1 MKWKLITA
9 SALYLTTVLAIAG
22 SPSEA
27 KAVGLENNSAVY
39 GNSTILETYPIEE
52 SSIEDMA
59 NFLETI
65 SGTQDTYSWSKEISI
80 TKEKVESTA
89 VSQDGQIIKIA
100 KNRTFELKEDKSGS
114 YKNTLNHLGIVKCD
128 SKVNIRSSAT
138 TEDEENIV
146 GKAYN
151 NNAVV
156 IEDVVESE
164 DGLWYKVTS
173 GNAEGYIH
181 SDYLVI
187 GKEARSLAEEIF
199 QKQGTV
205 DTAALRLREEPSLD
219 AAVVVNMQEGETCI
233 IEEEAE
239 NGFVKVLTEDQEEG
253 YVAEEYLNVQYIFE
267 WALTKEEYAQKIR
280 EEEAARNLKKA
291 QAEMESIQADMES
304 VYTDYTG
311 NMDAGNYT
319 KAVKSAEQYIAY
331 AKSIVAVG
339 ENYEAEEVI
348 TYGQKEVN
356 KGETYLQNAKDKV
369 QEVEAARKAAEEKAA
384 ADRAAAAAAA
394 AAASTTAPSAGN
406 SGSSAST
413 APTAPS
419 APTTPSA
426 PAVTN
431 VTAVRQALAAEA
443 LKWPGKC
450 NYVLGGTNLGVGGAV
465 DCSGFTLCLYRNV
478 AGITLKRTAAA
489 QSTMG
494 RRIALSD
501 VKPGDLVFYYN
512 GDKIGHVAIYV
523 GNGKIV
529 HAKNPSA
536 GIGIDNMYYKQPACA
551 VSILD

>member
-22 SPSEA
+22 NPSEA
-27 KAVGLENNSAVY
+27 KAAGLENNSAMY
-39 GNSTILETYPIEE
+39 GNSTILETYPTEE

-65 SGTQDTYSWSKEISI
+65 SGTQDIYSWSKEISI
-80 TKEKVESTA
+80 TKEKAESTA
-89 VSQDGQIIKIA
+89 ASKDGQIIRIA
-100 KNRTFELKEDKSGS
+100 KNRTFELKEDKSSS

-156 IEDVVESE
+156 VEDVVEGE

-173 GNAEGYIH
+173 GNTEGYIH
-181 SDYLVI
+181 SDYIVT

-219 AAVVVNMQEGETCI
+219 ASVVVNMQEGDTCI

-239 NGFVKVLTEDQEEG
+239 NGFVKVLTENQEEG

-291 QAEMESIQADMES
+291 QAEIESIQADMES
-304 VYTDYTG
+304 VYTDYTS
-311 NMDAGNYT
+311 NMDGGNYS
-319 KAVKSAEQYIAY
+319 KAAKSAEQYIAY

-348 TYGQKEVN
+348 TYGQKEVS

-369 QEVEAARKAAEEKAA
+369 EEVEAARKAAEEKAA
-384 ADRAAAAAAA
+384 ADRAAAA
-394 AAASTTAPSAGN
+394 TAPSAGN
-406 SGSSAST
+406 SGSSAP
-413 APTAPS
+413 A
-419 APTTPSA
+419 APTTPTTPAAPTTPSVPSA

-431 VTAVRQALAAEA
+431 VAAVRQALAAEA
-443 LKWPGKC
+443 LKWPGRC
-450 NYVLGGTNLGVGGAV
+450 NYVLGGTNLSVGGAV

-501 VKPGDLVFYYN
+501 VQPGDLVFYYN
-512 GDKIGHVAIYV
+512 GNKIGHVAIYV

-551 VSILD
+551 VSILG